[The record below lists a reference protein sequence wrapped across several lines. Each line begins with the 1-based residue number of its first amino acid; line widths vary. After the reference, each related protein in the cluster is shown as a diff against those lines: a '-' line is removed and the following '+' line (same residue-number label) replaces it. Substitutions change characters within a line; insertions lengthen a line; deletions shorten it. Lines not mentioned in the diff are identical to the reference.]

1 MLGAFAAGVAGL
13 GTVPGTHQARA
24 AEVPTAAAT
33 SRDGDLIGVPTAYTT
48 HDQETLLDIARRYDV
63 GYVAL
68 RNANPG
74 VDPWL
79 PGSGTVLRIPTQHIL
94 PPGPRRGIVIN
105 LPELRLYYYGDGKQP
120 PRSFPI
126 GIGDEGK
133 ATPVA
138 QTRVVRKIAG
148 PSWTPTASER
158 AEDPQLPQTVGPGP
172 DNPMGDYALYL
183 GLAGYAI
190 HGSNK
195 PDSIG
200 RRDSH
205 GCIRMYPEDIALLY
219 QLVTPG
225 TPVRIIDQQAKAGW
239 ADDRLYLEVH
249 PAQDDVNAIETHG
262 RPQSTAAVDAEA
274 ILQTAAGAAAAARI
288 DWDLVLSLE
297 LQRNG
302 LPTPVLSI
310 ADPAAP

>member
-1 MLGAFAAGVAGL
+1 M
-13 GTVPGTHQARA
+13 
-24 AEVPTAAAT
+24 
-33 SRDGDLIGVPTAYTT
+33 
-48 HDQETLLDIARRYDV
+48 
-63 GYVAL
+63 
-68 RNANPG
+68 
-74 VDPWL
+74 
-79 PGSGTVLRIPTQHIL
+79 
-94 PPGPRRGIVIN
+94 
-105 LPELRLYYYGDGKQP
+105 
-120 PRSFPI
+120 
-126 GIGDEGK
+126 
-133 ATPVA
+133 
-138 QTRVVRKIAG
+138 
-148 PSWTPTASER
+148 
-158 AEDPQLPQTVGPGP
+158 
-172 DNPMGDYALYL
+172 
-183 GLAGYAI
+183 AGYAI